1 MSDYIKKVLEWLIV
15 ICMLSV
21 YIICL
26 FVLTIISLSFIFI
39 EVLVDFFNTRK
50 RI

>member
-1 MSDYIKKVLEWLIV
+1 MSYYIQKVLEWLIV
-15 ICMLSV
+15 IYMLSA
-21 YIICL
+21 YTICL
-26 FVLTIISLSFIFI
+26 FVFAIISLPFIFI